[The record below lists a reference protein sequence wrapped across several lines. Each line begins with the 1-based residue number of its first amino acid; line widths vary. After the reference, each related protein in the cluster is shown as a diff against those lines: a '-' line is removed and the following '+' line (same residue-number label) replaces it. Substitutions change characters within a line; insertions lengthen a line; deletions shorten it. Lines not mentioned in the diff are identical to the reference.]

1 MSGNRRL
8 RVVVAG
14 AAGQLG
20 REIAERFAGG
30 HDVTPLTR
38 ADVDLAQHDAV
49 MRAIASAR
57 PDVVINCSAYNAV
70 DRAEDDASAALA
82 VNAFAVRSLAR
93 AAEEAGALLVHYS
106 TDFVF
111 DGSGTRP
118 YTEEDEPAPR
128 SVYGQSKLLGE
139 IFARDAAR
147 HFVLRVES
155 LFGGAKPQ
163 SSIDRIVAAVREGR
177 DAPVFVDR
185 VVSPSFVADVAS
197 ATETLIALDAEPGL
211 YHCVNDGHAT
221 WYELG
226 EEIAR
231 QLGREAKLVPTRVAD
246 IKMRAPRPHYC
257 ALSNDKLAKAGVTM
271 PSWQDAIRR
280 HLQRSHP
287 ETLQP

>member
-1 MSGNRRL
+1 L

-20 REIAERFAGG
+20 REITARFAVG

-38 ADVDLAQHDAV
+38 ADVDLTQHDAV

-111 DGSGTRP
+111 DGSATRP

-197 ATETLIALDAEPGL
+197 ATETLIATNAEHGL
-211 YHCVNDGHAT
+211 YHCVNGGHAT

-246 IKMRAPRPHYC
+246 VKLRAPRPQYC

-280 HLQRSHP
+280 HLQRLHD
-287 ETLQP
+287 